1 LATGHDI
8 RVLVV
13 RTALTHLE
21 LLGVLHQGTPFYA
34 GYEFKPLAPV
44 EDIVKRFPGERGR
57 FLADVFRTAR
67 KGRIWYALDRPP
79 ERTTRALDYLDQQRL
94 IELRVS
100 DVRHR
105 FEWLDDTRP
114 TETLVAELAERFS
127 RHEAREVARVQQV
140 LALIESPTCQVNA
153 LVGYFGQRREEPCG
167 HCTVCLDGPVRL
179 PEPCARPPI
188 ASLVDRDELTGLAR
202 DHPTELGE
210 ARQQARFLCGL
221 SSPAVTAARLGRH
234 ALFGSLE
241 NHRFAEILTWCES
254 LH

>member
-1 LATGHDI
+1 MRRVEQQRWTRLHAIERYATTDGC
-8 RVLVV
+8 R
-13 RTALTHLE
+13 RE
-21 LLGVLHQGTPFYA
+21 LLL
-34 GYEFKPLAPV
+34 
-44 EDIVKRFPGERGR
+44 
-57 FLADVFRTAR
+57 
-67 KGRIWYALDRPP
+67 
-79 ERTTRALDYLDQQRL
+79 
-94 IELRVS
+94 
-100 DVRHR
+100 
-105 FEWLDDTRP
+105 
-114 TETLVAELAERFS
+114 
-127 RHEAREVARVQQV
+127 
-140 LALIESPTCQVNA
+140 
-153 LVGYFGQRREEPCG
+153 GYFGQRREEPCG